1 MHPEAAKYVGK
12 IKILDIGLSPVF
24 FHQERSRFLAV
35 DLRAAARRYRPRTAS
50 PFGHKGSFGTAVLI
64 GGSYGKIGSIGLSAR
79 AALRTGAGKV
89 FIQAPKCGYEILQ
102 TLSPE
107 SMFEPAGES
116 YVAEIQSVKNATY
129 GLGPGMDTHPE
140 SATALFDFLK
150 AQHNPVLLDAD
161 ALNIIAADLD
171 KYLTIVPKN
180 SILTPHPGEFK
191 RLFGP
196 SANSLDQVDL
206 ASEMA
211 QKWQCV
217 IVLKGHRTAICS
229 PEGKIHYNLTGN
241 AGMATAGSGDVLTGI
256 ITSLLAQGI
265 PPGDAAIL
273 GVFLHGLSGDLYI
286 KKGGQESLIAAD
298 LIENLPMA
306 FKKVAK
312 YRKTLH
318 LK

>member
-1 MHPEAAKYVGK
+1 
-12 IKILDIGLSPVF
+12 
-24 FHQERSRFLAV
+24 
-35 DLRAAARRYRPRTAS
+35 
-50 PFGHKGSFGTAVLI
+50 
-64 GGSYGKIGSIGLSAR
+64 
-79 AALRTGAGKV
+79 
-89 FIQAPKCGYEILQ
+89 
-102 TLSPE
+102 
-107 SMFEPAGES
+107 
-116 YVAEIQSVKNATY
+116 
-129 GLGPGMDTHPE
+129 
-140 SATALFDFLK
+140 
-150 AQHNPVLLDAD
+150 
-161 ALNIIAADLD
+161 
-171 KYLTIVPKN
+171 
-180 SILTPHPGEFK
+180 
-191 RLFGP
+191 
-196 SANSLDQVDL
+196 
-206 ASEMA
+206 MA